1 MGPGGPGGRWPLAG
15 TVLVAVAASLAAGD
29 EDCLWYVDRNGS
41 WHPGFDCNFFTFCC
55 GTCHQRYCCRD
66 PLRLITERQ
75 QRHCLAFSPKT
86 IAGIASAVVLFIA
99 IVTTIVC
106 CFMCSC
112 CYLYQRR
119 QHLRTPCKA
128 PRSPGQLP
136 HTPPAPFPVDPKAGP
151 CPPSLASPPWPCTRR
166 SAPPPSTRCTPPDPP
181 STTPQHHRPTSPHSP
196 ATPAPEPP
204 GGPRFYW

>member
-1 MGPGGPGGRWPLAG
+1 STVAGG
-15 TVLVAVAASLAAGD
+15 

-41 WHPGFDCNFFTFCC
+41 WHPGFDCEFFTFCC

-66 PLRLITERQ
+66 PLRLLTERQ

-106 CFMCSC
+106 CFRCSC

-119 QHLRTPCKA
+119 RHPRTHLQ
-128 PRSPGQLP
+128 G
-136 HTPPAPFPVDPKAGP
+136 
-151 CPPSLASPPWPCTRR
+151 
-166 SAPPPSTRCTPPDPP
+166 
-181 STTPQHHRPTSPHSP
+181 
-196 ATPAPEPP
+196 
-204 GGPRFYW
+204 

>member
-1 MGPGGPGGRWPLAG
+1 MGPGGAGSGWPLAG
-15 TVLVAVAASLAAGD
+15 TLLVAVAASMVAGG

-41 WHPGFDCNFFTFCC
+41 WHPGFDCEFFTFCC

-66 PLRLITERQ
+66 PLRLLTERQ

-99 IVTTIVC
+99 VVTTIVC

-119 QHLRTPCKA
+119 RHPPTPLQGAGLGAGTGVQEKGVQEG
-128 PRSPGQLP
+128 PRGPTQGAGARGQGAWGPPGTDT
-136 HTPPAPFPVDPKAGP
+136 TPPAGPTALRGCGNAPKTAFR
-151 CPPSLASPPWPCTRR
+151 WYR
-166 SAPPPSTRCTPPDPP
+166 
-181 STTPQHHRPTSPHSP
+181 
-196 ATPAPEPP
+196 EPP
-204 GGPRFYW
+204 LNHARG